1 MKTRIASKRVNVRA
15 ERAERGQY
23 RFAMMIAINMSAQ
36 KLAGTDLIMLAGF
49 VNNSTYRLVVRS
61 ESNSPMESQWQVD
74 RHFPLWLGSE
84 PGQPVNSGH
93 VRFGSGKGCE
103 LGPNAES

>member
-1 MKTRIASKRVNVRA
+1 MRIASKRVDVRA

-23 RFAMMIAINMSAQ
+23 RFAMIAINMSAR

-49 VNNSTYRLVVRS
+49 VNKSTYRLVVRS

-84 PGQPVNSGH
+84 PGQSVNSGH
-93 VRFGSGKGCE
+93 VRFGSGKKDV
-103 LGPNAES
+103 S